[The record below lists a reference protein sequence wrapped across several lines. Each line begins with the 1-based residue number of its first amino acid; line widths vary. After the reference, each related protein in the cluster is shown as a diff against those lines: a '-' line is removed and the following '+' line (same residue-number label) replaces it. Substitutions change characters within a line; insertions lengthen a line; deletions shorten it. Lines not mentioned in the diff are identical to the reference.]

1 MVINSTAPKPIKKNQ
16 EQKKVVIE
24 ESKKNVKKIIKSK
37 DAPLTEDELINK
49 IIKGEG

>member
-1 MVINSTAPKPIKKNQ
+1 MVINSTAPKTVKKNQ

-24 ESKKNVKKIIKSK
+24 ESKKNVKKVVKPK
-37 DAPLTEDELINK
+37 DAPLTEDELIEK